1 MGSFLIKQNFFF
13 QKHKNKH
20 WQSTV
25 IATTDVGHLSIGCS
39 NVCFTSLT
47 SSDVEWE
54 LLCEPTM
61 EPILTCAPLLFSFLL
76 FLLLCF
82 LLQLPTYRWGRVCLQ
97 TSWTFTSYQIC
108 GSYSTGWLV
117 VSQWS
122 SFSSSLKKN
131 PRPYCSHGGS
141 EEHLDNH
148 FGRIYTWPTKP
159 KSSLWKRTAS
169 TPRQDTVTGI
179 GNICTII
186 WTRKIWNLKKCFH
199 PLP

>member
-82 LLQLPTYRWGRVCLQ
+82 LLQLPTCRWGRVCLQ

-122 SFSSSLKKN
+122 SFSSSLKKT
-131 PRPYCSHGGS
+131 HVLTVLM
-141 EEHLDNH
+141 EEAKSILITILAEFTHDLRNQRVLCENEQH
-148 FGRIYTWPTKP
+148 QPHVRIQ
-159 KSSLWKRTAS
+159 L
-169 TPRQDTVTGI
+169 QG
-179 GNICTII
+179 
-186 WTRKIWNLKKCFH
+186 
-199 PLP
+199 